1 MYLEHFGI
9 REAPFSLTPDTSYF
23 FASPSH
29 QAALNTLLVALRM
42 GEGFIK
48 VVGEVGTGKTLLCR
62 KLLKILGEKYITAY
76 IADPYLTPV
85 QLRMTL
91 ANELGV
97 EMAPGAGQRQINQV
111 IHERLLELSET
122 GKRVVLILDEAQAL
136 PNESLEALRLLTN
149 LETEKRKLLQ
159 IAIFGQPELD
169 QRLAEPGMRQLRQ
182 RITFSHRLEII
193 DYDCLGDYVYHRLC
207 QAGYQGRQPFTPKAL
222 KLLYR
227 ASHGVPRLI
236 NVLSH
241 KSLMAA
247 FGRGTW
253 KITPEFVQSAA
264 FDTEGAT
271 SSRMPLSSSA
281 MKGVAGAVF
290 LLLVSGLYYWMR
302 GAG

>member
-62 KLLKILGEKYITAY
+62 KLLKLLGDTYITAY

-85 QLRMTL
+85 QLRMAL
-91 ANELGV
+91 ATELGI
-97 EMAPGAGQRQINQV
+97 EMMPGTGQRELNQL
-111 IHERLLELSET
+111 IYERLLELSEASK
-122 GKRVVLILDEAQAL
+122 GVVLILDEAQAL

-149 LETEKRKLLQ
+149 LETEKSKLLQ

-169 QRLAEPGMRQLRQ
+169 QRLAETSMRQLKQ
-182 RITFSHRLEII
+182 RITFSHRLETI
-193 DYDCLGDYVYHRLC
+193 DCDSLGDYVYHRLC

-227 ASHGVPRLI
+227 ASHGTPRLI

-241 KSLMAA
+241 KALMAA

-253 KITPEFVQSAA
+253 NITPELVQSAVC
-264 FDTEGAT
+264 DTEGT
-271 SSRMPLSSSA
+271 NSPRMPLSQAAMTGLLGTVLVFLASA
-281 MKGVAGAVF
+281 FYYWMGVAG
-290 LLLVSGLYYWMR
+290 
-302 GAG
+302 

>member
-62 KLLKILGEKYITAY
+62 KLLKILGDKYITAY

-85 QLRMTL
+85 QLRMAL
-91 ANELGV
+91 AHELGI
-97 EMAPGAGQRQINQV
+97 EMAPGSGQRQLNQV
-111 IHERLLELSET
+111 IHERLLGLSET
-122 GKRVVLILDEAQAL
+122 GKSVVLILDEAQAL

-182 RITFSHRLEII
+182 RITFSHRLETIEF
-193 DYDCLGDYVYHRLC
+193 DSLGDYVYHRLC

-222 KLLYR
+222 KLLHR
-227 ASHGVPRLI
+227 ASRGVPRLI
-236 NVLSH
+236 NVLTH

-253 KITPEFVQSAA
+253 KITPELVQSAA
-264 FDTEGAT
+264 HDTEGAT
-271 SSRMPLSSSA
+271 NQQFSLSS
-281 MKGVAGAVF
+281 GAIVGLIGAAS
-290 LLLVSGLYYWMR
+290 LLLAAALYYWMEV
-302 GAG
+302 AG

>member
-29 QAALNTLLVALRM
+29 QAALNTLLVALQM

-62 KLLKILGEKYITAY
+62 KLLKILGKKYITAY

-85 QLRMTL
+85 QLRLVL
-91 ANELGV
+91 ANELGI
-97 EMAPGAGQRQINQV
+97 EMPPGAGQSQINQV
-111 IHERLLELSET
+111 IHDRLLALSEE
-122 GKRVVLILDEAQAL
+122 GKNVVLILDEAQAL

-149 LETEKRKLLQ
+149 LETEKKKLLQ

-169 QRLAEPGMRQLRQ
+169 QRLAESGMRQLRQ
-182 RITFSHRLEII
+182 RITFSHRLETI
-193 DYDCLGDYVYHRLC
+193 DCDCLGDYIYHRLC

-222 KLLYR
+222 KLLHK
-227 ASHGVPRLI
+227 ASRGVPRLI
-236 NVLSH
+236 NVLAH

-247 FGRGTW
+247 FGQGTW
-253 KITPEFVQSAA
+253 GITPELIQSAVY
-264 FDTEGAT
+264 DTEGAT
-271 SSRMPLSSSA
+271 SLQASFPSVA
-281 MKGVAGAVF
+281 KKGFIGAVLALLVGAVF
-290 LLLVSGLYYWMR
+290 YWM
-302 GAG
+302 GGI

>member
-9 REAPFSLTPDTSYF
+9 REAPFSLTPDTTYF

-62 KLLKILGEKYITAY
+62 KLLKILGDKYITAY

-85 QLRMTL
+85 QLRMAL
-91 ANELGV
+91 ATELGI
-97 EMAPGAGQRQINQV
+97 EMAPGSGQSQINQA
-111 IHERLLELSET
+111 IHERLLELSES
-122 GKRVVLILDEAQAL
+122 GKSVLLILDEAQAL
-136 PNESLEALRLLTN
+136 PNESLETLRLLTN

-169 QRLAEPGMRQLRQ
+169 QRLAESSMRQLRQ
-182 RITFSHRLEII
+182 RITFSHHLETI
-193 DYDCLGDYVYHRLC
+193 DFDCLGDYVHHRLC

-222 KLLYR
+222 KLLHK
-227 ASHGVPRLI
+227 ASRGVPRLI
-236 NVLSH
+236 NVLTH

-253 KITPEFVQSAA
+253 KITPELIQSAA

-271 SSRMPLSSSA
+271 SLQISFPSIAKMGLLGFA
-281 MKGVAGAVF
+281 FVLLAGALF
-290 LLLVSGLYYWMR
+290 YW
-302 GAG
+302 AGGV

>member
-62 KLLKILGEKYITAY
+62 KLLKILGDDYITAY
-76 IADPYLTPV
+76 IADPYLTPM
-85 QLRMTL
+85 QLRMAL
-91 ANELGV
+91 ATELNI
-97 EMAPGAGQRQINQV
+97 EMVAGTGQSQLNQL

-122 GKRVVLILDEAQAL
+122 GKGVVLILDEAQAL
-136 PNESLEALRLLTN
+136 PNESLETLRLLTN

-169 QRLAEPGMRQLRQ
+169 QRLAESSMRQLKQ
-182 RITFSHRLEII
+182 RITFSHRLDTI
-193 DYDCLGDYVYHRLC
+193 DYEFLGDYVYYRLC
-207 QAGYQGRQPFTPKAL
+207 QAGYQGQQPFTPKAL

-236 NVLSH
+236 NVLTH

-253 KITPEFVQSAA
+253 KITPELIQSAA
-264 FDTEGAT
+264 YDTEGAANLQP
-271 SSRMPLSSSA
+271 SLSLGTIMGLIGFAS
-281 MKGVAGAVF
+281 V
-290 LLLVSGLYYWMR
+290 LLAGLYFWME
-302 GAG
+302 AVV